1 LNCTFTLRFFFQ
13 ILVSIGN
20 YKTTML
26 ETEEGGL
33 DFGGGWGELD
43 SLKPL
48 RRRSVLDEV
57 FEQ

>member
-1 LNCTFTLRFFFQ
+1 MLNTE
-13 ILVSIGN
+13 
-20 YKTTML
+20 TTKL
-26 ETEEGGL
+26 ECCNDPAAEEGGL
-33 DFGGGWGELD
+33 ARGRGEMH